1 MIYIIY
7 KIYTVYLGLVGCLI
21 FVLVWLKLRKF
32 EKELKLLNEKTEG
45 LLKEKKDAKRQIQMV
60 TKQTQTSS
68 NADDEKVK
76 INIFHPRYSSTPITC
91 ERPSSNTTRKINN
104 NIRKRKSG
112 IPRSTTFPQPA
123 QLAVEDEFQS
133 EFSIPI
139 PFDGWPAAR
148 SVFHCLCTLK

>member
-1 MIYIIY
+1 MWWKQR
-7 KIYTVYLGLVGCLI
+7 KI
-21 FVLVWLKLRKF
+21 

-45 LLKEKKDAKRQIQMV
+45 LMKKDAKRQMV

-68 NADDEKVK
+68 NDEKVK
-76 INIFHPRYSSTPITC
+76 INIFHPQYSSTPIAYNQC
-91 ERPSSNTTRKINN
+91 QSSNTTRKINN

-139 PFDGWPAAR
+139 PFDA
-148 SVFHCLCTLK
+148 

>member
-1 MIYIIY
+1 MWRKQR
-7 KIYTVYLGLVGCLI
+7 KI
-21 FVLVWLKLRKF
+21 

-45 LLKEKKDAKRQIQMV
+45 LMKKKKGAKRQMV
-60 TKQTQTSS
+60 TKQTQTSG
-68 NADDEKVK
+68 NTDDEKVK
-76 INIFHPRYSSTPITC
+76 INIFHPRYSSTPITYNQ
-91 ERPSSNTTRKINN
+91 RPSSNTTRNN

-139 PFDGWPAAR
+139 PFDG
-148 SVFHCLCTLK
+148 